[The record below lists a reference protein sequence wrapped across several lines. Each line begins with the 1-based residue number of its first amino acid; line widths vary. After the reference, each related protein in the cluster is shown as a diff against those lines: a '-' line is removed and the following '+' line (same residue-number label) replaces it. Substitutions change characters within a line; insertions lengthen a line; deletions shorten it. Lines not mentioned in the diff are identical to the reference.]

1 MGDPHAVDIESLAR
15 QLREELAAAEAPPA
29 QLASGCPI
37 IIAQVG
43 ELTRNRNV
51 DPARL
56 HRDDEKL
63 RSLGALLSAASAG
76 MTLEVY
82 RDELARLEGQA
93 RSCYAHTFE
102 QIVSAEFVRMLLLD
116 ACYVLVRF
124 GCVARRRR
132 NGGGEAPSVGGDMME
147 AVAVVRRTRYRS
159 SSSTRSTGSPFRTPA
174 FPRRRLSRGTSGSS
188 CAAGVLG
195 GHAGGS
201 GAAGDMQP
209 SAPDAYRTLAT
220 HHRQQSHRRQAS
232 VRPVAHGDGVPL
244 RWRGIPDPAPWRL
257 AAKAAPAR
265 SSTLTWRL
273 LRNLIALEQ
282 SNPAA
287 AGSHVTAY
295 CVLVSQLACTPRD
308 VEVLSR
314 RGVIVHGLGSHGEV
328 AELFAGL
335 CNGVAFGADDPCG
348 NYLHAT
354 WQAMEG
360 RFWSRP
366 RRWAAWLM
374 LRYFTNP
381 WLAVGLLCT
390 VVLAVY
396 SVLSYTQGA
405 T

>member
-147 AVAVVRRTRYRS
+147 AVAVIPFFVVDKVHRLTFPDAGVPAAEAITGYVRELLRGR
-159 SSSTRSTGSPFRTPA
+159 STRW
-174 FPRRRLSRGTSGSS
+174 PRRRRATGAKRPFGRWRTATEYH
-188 CAAGVLG
+188 CAGVGFRIRPLG
-195 GHAGGS
+195 AW
-201 GAAGDMQP
+201 
-209 SAPDAYRTLAT
+209 
-220 HHRQQSHRRQAS
+220 RQRR
-232 VRPVAHGDGVPL
+232 RPL
-244 RWRGIPDPAPWRL
+244 DPRP
-257 AAKAAPAR
+257 
-265 SSTLTWRL
+265 
-273 LRNLIALEQ
+273 LEQ